1 MMAGFWL
8 KRSGFC
14 SLLCSADYYRRT
26 VWPQIRSRKP
36 VKVKIEESMTNS
48 LGYHNDLV
56 RPLTQVKHT
65 GLKGVEWI
73 MDTPYD
79 NCTTLMLYYMYI
91 ILPNVDSLLIYS

>member
-14 SLLCSADYYRRT
+14 SLLCSADYDRRT
-26 VWPQIRSRKP
+26 VWPQIRSRKL
-36 VKVKIEESMTNS
+36 VKVKIEESI
-48 LGYHNDLV
+48 
-56 RPLTQVKHT
+56 KHT
-65 GLKGVEWI
+65 SLKGVEWI

-79 NCTTLMLYYMYI
+79 NCTMLMLYYMYI